1 VTDNEAPV
9 TSSSSRSFA
18 SLLTRRRAAWA
29 APAVGLAVVAAAV
42 GIPMVASASP
52 SLPHKTAAQLLVDV
66 AKSGETPLSGTVV
79 ETARLG
85 LPALP
90 DIGGTAISPAA
101 LVAGSHT
108 ARVWYDGGDKA
119 RIALVGNLAET
130 DLVRNGRDAWLWTSG
145 RNTAQHW
152 RLPAHAT
159 ASSPA
164 SPASPSSPS
173 PSPSAAESV
182 TPQQAARQA
191 LAAVS
196 PTTKVTVDGT
206 ASVAGRSAYELVLA
220 PRDSRSLVGD
230 VRIAVDA
237 KTSVPLRVQI
247 HARGATGRPAFE
259 TTFTSVSFSKPS
271 ASVFRFSPPPGA
283 KVTTSNVAH
292 SDVKDTARTADHGS
306 SPKVIG
312 TGWTAV
318 VELSGVSLPAGGG
331 GEERHHGS
339 TAADQLSALTRAMT
353 PVSGAFGS
361 GHLLRTKLVTVLL
374 LDDGRAFVGAVS
386 PAFLEQAAAK

>member
-1 VTDNEAPV
+1 VTENESPL
-9 TSSSSRSFA
+9 TSSTHHGFTAR
-18 SLLTRRRAAWA
+18 LTRRRLAWA

-66 AKSGETPLSGTVV
+66 SHSSETPLSGTIV

-90 DIGGTAISPAA
+90 DIGGTAISPAT
-101 LVAGSHT
+101 LVSGSHT
-108 ARVWYDGGDKA
+108 ARVWYDGGAKA

-152 RLPAHAT
+152 RLPAHAADKT
-159 ASSPA
+159 ADNA
-164 SPASPSSPS
+164 APS
-173 PSPSAAESV
+173 PSPSAAESL
-182 TPQQAARQA
+182 TPQEAARQA

-196 PTTKVTVDGT
+196 PTTRVTVDGT

-230 VRIAVDA
+230 VRIAIDA

-259 TTFTSVSFSKPS
+259 TTFTSVSFAKPS

-283 KVTTSNVAH
+283 KVTTTKRSSATA
-292 SDVKDTARTADHGS
+292 DLQGTARTPDHGS

-331 GEERHHGS
+331 GEERHHAS
-339 TAADQLSALTRAMT
+339 SAADQLSALTRAMT
-353 PVSGAFGS
+353 PVSGSFGS
-361 GHLLRTKLVTVLL
+361 GHLLRTKLVSVLL
-374 LDDGRAFVGAVS
+374 LDDGRAFIGAVS

>member
-1 VTDNEAPV
+1 VADNESPV

-42 GIPMVASASP
+42 GIPIVASASP

-90 DIGGTAISPAA
+90 DIGGTAISPAS

-108 ARVWYDGGDKA
+108 ARVWYDGGAKA

-145 RNTAQHW
+145 QNTAQHW
-152 RLPAHAT
+152 RLPAHAADKT
-159 ASSPA
+159 ASS
-164 SPASPSSPS
+164 SQSSPT
-173 PSPSAAESV
+173 PSAAESG

-206 ASVAGRSAYELVLA
+206 ASVAGRSAYELVIA

-283 KVTTSNVAH
+283 RVTTSNVAP
-292 SDVKDTARTADHGS
+292 SNAKDTARTADHGS

-312 TGWTAV
+312 KGWTAV
-318 VELSGVSLPAGGG
+318 VALSGVSLPAGPGG
-331 GEERHHGS
+331 GERHHGS

>member
-1 VTDNEAPV
+1 MTDNESPM
-9 TSSSSRSFA
+9 TGSSSRSFA

-42 GIPMVASASP
+42 GIPIVASASP

-108 ARVWYDGGDKA
+108 ARVWYDGGAKA

-152 RLPAHAT
+152 RLPAHAADKT
-159 ASSPA
+159 ATSS
-164 SPASPSSPS
+164 SPSSPT
-173 PSPSAAESV
+173 PSAAESG

-237 KTSVPLRVQI
+237 KTSVPLRVQV

-283 KVTTSNVAH
+283 KVTTSNVAP
-292 SDVKDTARTADHGS
+292 SNVKDTARTADHGS

-312 TGWTAV
+312 KGWTAV
-318 VELSGVSLPAGGG
+318 VALSGVSLPAGPS

-361 GHLLRTKLVTVLL
+361 GHLLRTKLVTVWL

>member
-1 VTDNEAPV
+1 V

-42 GIPMVASASP
+42 GIPIVASASP

-90 DIGGTAISPAA
+90 DIGGTAISPAS

-108 ARVWYDGGDKA
+108 ARVWYDGGAKA

-145 RNTAQHW
+145 QNTAQHW
-152 RLPAHAT
+152 RLPAHAADKT
-159 ASSPA
+159 ASS
-164 SPASPSSPS
+164 SQSSSPSSPS
-173 PSPSAAESV
+173 PSSAESG

-283 KVTTSNVAH
+283 RVTTSNVAP
-292 SDVKDTARTADHGS
+292 SNAEDTTRTADHGS

-312 TGWTAV
+312 KGWTAV
-318 VELSGVSLPAGGG
+318 VALSGVSLPAGPGG
-331 GEERHHGS
+331 GEHHGS